1 MRQLVLLRGVPGVGK
16 STYIKE
22 KGLEQFTLSPDMLRT
37 QCGSPVYNT
46 KGQQVTTQDNDNYV
60 WTLLLEIL
68 EERMIRG
75 DFTVIDA
82 THSTS
87 KLIKKYE
94 KLARKYRYRTY
105 VVTLEEDL
113 DTLLER
119 NKNRES
125 YKKVPEEVIE
135 NMYDRLQH
143 ENIPSYAK
151 SVDKDNLLDTLKWDK
166 GFMKVDHYNKI
177 HVIGDVHS
185 CFTVLSEFA
194 PVDKILD
201 NPDELFI
208 FVGDYFD
215 RGIETKEVFEY
226 LELIYKQPNVVL
238 LEGNHER
245 HLRNFVHLDNQE
257 LEELTNV
264 YDDKDIFFDM
274 AMKLFRARGFVPTLR
289 TFIKFGI
296 TQKRVKSLVD
306 KLQQLTYFT
315 YKGQDYVI
323 THGGIMPQMLNN
335 LNMVSTHQIINGVGN
350 YEFDIDSEWG
360 NSDTI
365 QIHGH
370 RNLYRQ
376 PLDTNRNSINLEGRV
391 EKGGYLRA
399 VTIDEEN
406 TITPHEIKNT
416 VYNEKLLLDTRDHLK
431 EIDPELTVETYLSIA
446 KEDKKVIKVK
456 NTHDDIISVNFT
468 KHAFTKKN
476 WNQLSV
482 TARGLFIR
490 ESDNTIVGRGYPKF
504 FNINEMS
511 ETKLENLPDTLKFPV
526 DVYEKENGF
535 LGLMFYDKVKDE
547 VIYASKSST
556 HLSKDNEHALLFKN
570 TVENSDIDFNLLKET
585 LKSFNH
591 TFVFEVIDIENDP
604 HIIEYNENKVV
615 LLDIIENKLQFNK
628 LPYEELKS
636 VSKHLRLPYKKHVT
650 TLNTWV
656 DFYDFVT
663 KDNKQEIEGYV
674 FEDSNNFMVKQ
685 KIEYYNNWKYMRSMI
700 SSVAKSSGN
709 RPKQYILQKDKT
721 LRDFYYWLEK
731 QDKNYL
737 KENRDNI
744 VGLRREFLNNVKKIG
759 G

>member
-22 KGLEQFTLSPDMLRT
+22 KGLEQFTLSPDVLRT

-75 DFTVIDA
+75 DFTIIDA

-125 YKKVPEEVIE
+125 YKQVPEEVIE
-135 NMYDRLQH
+135 NMSDRLQH

-166 GFMKVDHYNKI
+166 DFMKVEHYNKI

-185 CFTVLSEFA
+185 CFTALSEFA

-226 LELIYKQPNVVL
+226 LELIYKQPNVIL

-315 YKGQDYVI
+315 YKGQDYIV

-350 YEFDIDSEWG
+350 YEFDIDSEWD

-376 PLDTNRNSINLEGRV
+376 PLDTNINSINLEGRV

-431 EIDPELTVETYLSIA
+431 EIDPELTVETYLNIA

-456 NTHDDIISVNFT
+456 NTHDDIVSVNFT

-490 ESDNTIVGRGYPKF
+490 ESDNIIVGRGYPKF
-504 FNINEMS
+504 FNINEMN

-547 VIYASKSST
+547 IIYASKSST
-556 HLSKDNEHALLFKN
+556 HLSKDNEHALLFK
-570 TVENSDIDFNLLKET
+570 TIVENSGININIIKEVLKRHT
-585 LKSFNH
+585 V
-591 TFVFEVIDIENDP
+591 TFVFEVIDVENDP
-604 HIIEYNENKVV
+604 HIIEYDRSKFV

-628 LPYEELKS
+628 ATYTDIKCIAQLIGAD
-636 VSKHLRLPYKKHVT
+636 YKKHVA
-650 TLNTWV
+650 TLNTWI
-656 DFYDFVT
+656 DFYNFVT
-663 KDNKQEIEGYV
+663 KDNKQEIEGHV

-685 KIEYYNNWKYMRSMI
+685 KIEYYNNWKYMRGMI

-721 LRDFYYWLEK
+721 LRDFYYWLEN

-744 VGLRREFLNNVKKIG
+744 VGLRREFLNNVKK
-759 G
+759 

>member
-22 KGLEQFTLSPDMLRT
+22 NGLEQFTLSPDVLRT

-46 KGQQVTTQDNDNYV
+46 KGQQVTTQENDNYV
-60 WTLLLEIL
+60 WNLLLEIL
-68 EERMIRG
+68 EQRMIRG

-113 DTLLER
+113 DILLER
-119 NKNRES
+119 NKNRETH
-125 YKKVPEEVIE
+125 KRVPEEAVE
-135 NMYDRLQH
+135 NIYDRLQH

-166 GFMKVDHYNKI
+166 DFMKVDHYNKI

-185 CFTVLSEFA
+185 CFTVLSSFA
-194 PVDKILD
+194 PVSKILD

-215 RGIETKEVFEY
+215 RGIEAKETFEY

-245 HLRNFVHLDNQE
+245 HLRNFTHLDNHLLDE
-257 LEELTNV
+257 LSSIYE
-264 YDDKDIFFDM
+264 DKDEFFNQAIKM
-274 AMKLFRARGFVPTLR
+274 FGARGFIPTLR
-289 TFIKFGI
+289 SFIKFGI
-296 TQKRVKSLVD
+296 TQKRVKALVD
-306 KLQQLTYFT
+306 RLQQLVYFT
-315 YKGQDYVI
+315 YKGQDYII
-323 THGGIMPQMLNN
+323 THGGIMPQMLDN

-350 YEFDIDSEWG
+350 YEFDIDSEWD

-376 PLDTNRNSINLEGRV
+376 PLDTAKDSINLEGRV
-391 EKGGYLRA
+391 EKGGHLRA

-406 TITPHEIKNT
+406 TIVPHEIKNP

-431 EIDPELTVETYLSIA
+431 EIDSELTVETYLNIA
-446 KEDKKVIKVK
+446 KEDRKTIKVK
-456 NTHDDIISVNFT
+456 PTHDDIVSINFT
-468 KHAFTKKN
+468 KRAFTKKN

-490 ESDNTIVGRGYPKF
+490 EDDHTVVGRGYPKF
-504 FNINEMS
+504 FNINEMN
-511 ETKLENLPDTLKFPV
+511 ETKLENLPDTLAFPV

-535 LGLMFYDKVKDE
+535 LGLMFYDEKRDE
-547 VIYASKSST
+547 IIYASKSST
-556 HLSKDNEHALLFKN
+556 HISKDNEHALLFKN
-570 TVENSDIDFNLLKET
+570 IVENLEIDLNTLKET
-585 LKSFNH
+585 LKSSNA

-604 HIIEYNENKVV
+604 HIIEYTENKIV
-615 LLDIIENKLQFNK
+615 LLDIIKNELQFNK
-628 LPYEELKS
+628 LPYEEVKAVAQYLG
-636 VSKHLRLPYKKHVT
+636 LPYKKHVT

-656 DFYDFVT
+656 EFYNFVT
-663 KDNKQEIEGYV
+663 KDNKEEIEGYV
-674 FEDSNNFMVKQ
+674 FEDSNKFMVKQ
-685 KIEYYNNWKYMRSMI
+685 KLEYYNNWKYMRGLI
-700 SSVAKSSGN
+700 SSVAKSSGT

-721 LRDFYYWLEK
+721 LREFYYWLEK
-731 QDKNYL
+731 QDKTYL

-744 VGLRREFLNNVKKIG
+744 VGLRKEFLL
-759 G
+759 

>member
-22 KGLEQFTLSPDMLRT
+22 NGLEQFTLSPDVLRT

-46 KGQQVTTQDNDNYV
+46 KGQQVTTQENDNYI

-68 EERMIRG
+68 EQRMIRG

-125 YKKVPEEVIE
+125 HKQVPEEVIE

-166 GFMKVDHYNKI
+166 DFMKVDHYNKI

-185 CFTVLSEFA
+185 CFTVLSAFA
-194 PVDKILD
+194 SVNKILD
-201 NPDELFI
+201 NPNELFI

-226 LELIYKQPNVVL
+226 LELICKQPNVIL

-245 HLRNFVHLDNQE
+245 HLRNFIYLDNQE
-257 LEELTNV
+257 LEELTDI
-264 YDDKDIFFDM
+264 YEDKDEFFNK
-274 AMKLFRARGFVPTLR
+274 AMKVFRARGFISTLR
-289 TFIKFGI
+289 SFIKFGI
-296 TQKRVKSLVD
+296 TQKRIKTVVE
-306 KLQQLTYFT
+306 KLQQLAYFT

-323 THGGIMPQMLNN
+323 THGGIMPQMLDN
-335 LNMVSTHQIINGVGN
+335 LNMVSTHQIINGVGG
-350 YEFDIDSEWG
+350 YEFDIDSEWD

-376 PLDTNRNSINLEGRV
+376 PLDTYKDSINLEGRV
-391 EKGGYLRA
+391 EKGGHLRA
-399 VTIDEEN
+399 VTIDEDN
-406 TITPHEIKNT
+406 SIMPHEIKNP

-431 EIDPELTVETYLSIA
+431 EIDPELTVETYLNIA
-446 KEDKKVIKVK
+446 KEDRKTIKVK
-456 NTHDDIISVNFT
+456 PTHDDIVSVNFT

-490 ESDNTIVGRGYPKF
+490 EDDHTVVGRGYPKF
-504 FNINEMS
+504 FNINEMN
-511 ETKLENLPDTLKFPV
+511 ETKLENLPDTLSFPV

-535 LGLMFYDKVKDE
+535 LGLMFYDEKRDE
-547 VIYASKSST
+547 IIYASKSST
-556 HLSKDNEHALLFKN
+556 HLSKDNEYALMFK
-570 TVENSDIDFNLLKET
+570 TIVENSKIDLNTLKET
-585 LKSFNH
+585 LKYSNS

-604 HIIEYNENKVV
+604 HIIEYNENKIV
-615 LLDIIENKLQFNK
+615 LLDIIKNELQFNK
-628 LPYEELKS
+628 LPYKEVKS
-636 VSKHLRLPYKKHVT
+636 TAQYLGLPYKKQVT

-656 DFYDFVT
+656 EFYNFVT
-663 KDNKQEIEGYV
+663 EDNKEEIEGYV
-674 FEDSNNFMVKQ
+674 FEDSNKFMVKQ
-685 KIEYYNNWKYMRSMI
+685 KLEYYNNWKYMRGLI

-721 LRDFYYWLEK
+721 LREFYYWLEK

-744 VGLRREFLNNVKKIG
+744 VGLRKEFLYEV
-759 G
+759 